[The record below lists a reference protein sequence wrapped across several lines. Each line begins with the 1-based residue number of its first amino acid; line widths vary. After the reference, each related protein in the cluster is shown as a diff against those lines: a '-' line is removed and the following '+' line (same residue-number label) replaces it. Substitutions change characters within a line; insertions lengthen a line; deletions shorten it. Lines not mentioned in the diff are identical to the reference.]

1 MAKVGDDPKL
11 RSALAT
17 TRGGAMR
24 DLYRLEEAKSLAM
37 EAHKLTPADFRPCT
51 LLGAVHFELG
61 DDAAALEWYKKAET
75 LGAVRAAIDQDLR
88 ALLFR
93 VSPQQRQRIGGF
105 LLAEDPE
112 RFIWVSVSMSVA

>member
-1 MAKVGDDPKL
+1 M
-11 RSALAT
+11 
-17 TRGGAMR
+17 MR
-24 DLYRLEEAKSLAM
+24 QLSSG
-37 EAHKLTPADFRPCT
+37 T
-51 LLGAVHFELG
+51 
-61 DDAAALEWYKKAET
+61 KKAET